1 MDSILN
7 NFVSSYKNIIL
18 AICIAIVVVV
28 IGLFLNGIAD
38 NAKASTEWEGKYT
51 AQKLVSNQL
60 EAALKAEQDKNKK
73 LEAANAIQQTE
84 IANLKAEDNKLND
97 VDKSNVE
104 VIIKEVPA
112 DKVISKESSKALVKI
127 ADNFDTVVDNLEDL

>member
-7 NFVSSYKNIIL
+7 NFVSSYKNIIP

-51 AQKLVSNQL
+51 AQKLVSDQL
-60 EAALKAEQDKNKK
+60 ADALKAEQDKNKK
-73 LEAANAIQQTE
+73 LEAANAIQKTE
-84 IANLKAEDNKLND
+84 IASLKEEDKKLNE

-127 ADNFDTVVDNLEDL
+127 ADNYDTVIDNLGDL

>member
-1 MDSILN
+1 MS
-7 NFVSSYKNIIL
+7 
-18 AICIAIVVVV
+18 A
-28 IGLFLNGIAD
+28 
-38 NAKASTEWEGKYT
+38 
-51 AQKLVSNQL
+51 QL

>member
-51 AQKLVSNQL
+51 VQKLVSDQL

>member
-28 IGLFLNGIAD
+28 IGLFLNGITD

-51 AQKLVSNQL
+51 AQKLVSDQL

-104 VIIKEVPA
+104 VIIKEVPS
-112 DKVISKESSKALVKI
+112 DKIISKESSKALVKI

>member
-51 AQKLVSNQL
+51 AQKLVSDQL

-97 VDKSNVE
+97 IDKSNVE

>member
-1 MDSILN
+1 MDSIVN

-28 IGLFLNGIAD
+28 IGLFLHSITE

-51 AQKLVSNQL
+51 AQRIVSDQL

-73 LEAANAIQQTE
+73 LEAANAIQKTE
-84 IANLKAEDNKLND
+84 IANLKVEDNKLNE
-97 VDKSNVE
+97 VEKANVE

-112 DKVISKESSKALVKI
+112 SKVISKESSKALVKI
-127 ADNFDTVVDNLEDL
+127 ADNFDNSINNLEDL